1 MTKIKY
7 LILLMCAVVFS
18 VNAQETDAGI
28 DVEEVV
34 VTGTQIKGARINEAL
49 PVTVITKDDNRLRLL
64 LRMIS
69 MIEVSTLV
77 MSF

>member
-7 LILLMCAVVFS
+7 LIFLLCAVAFS
-18 VNAQETDAGI
+18 VNAQDVSDGN

-49 PVTVITKDDNRLRLL
+49 PVTVITADD
-64 LRMIS
+64 IDD
-69 MIEVSTLV
+69 
-77 MSF
+77 

>member
-18 VNAQETDAGI
+18 VNAQETDDGN

-34 VTGTQIKGARINEAL
+34 VTGTQI
-49 PVTVITKDDNRLRLL
+49 
-64 LRMIS
+64 
-69 MIEVSTLV
+69 
-77 MSF
+77 

>member
-7 LILLMCAVVFS
+7 LVLLMCAVVFS
-18 VNAQETDAGI
+18 VNSQETADNN

-49 PVTVITKDDNRLRLL
+49 PVTVITCLL
-64 LRMIS
+64 YTSPSPRDRFLSRMPS
-69 MIEVSTLV
+69 SA
-77 MSF
+77 